1 MTVVP
6 TNESK
11 EIIEKSE
18 KLWSKIRDL
27 IRSVI
32 INSNENYMKTKFD
45 SVDNKLT
52 NNSVA
57 FGTASSL
64 PCVFVFLNLG
74 KKFFS

>member
-32 INSNENYMKTKFD
+32 INSNENYIKTKFD
-45 SVDNKLT
+45 SVDDLTLNKTIEFHNVTIVVRTVFCENKLGL
-52 NNSVA
+52 
-57 FGTASSL
+57 F
-64 PCVFVFLNLG
+64 
-74 KKFFS
+74 